1 MFWSENMK
9 KKNNAKEVLIDY
21 LLANPGVDISRGAII
36 QDTRISKSRLSE
48 LINDIRSDGYEIVT
62 PNRSGIVRFEALNN
76 INTNITP
83 KEVRQWLII
92 LVLSKLSNA
101 TYTEL
106 ICGILSIADSTYL
119 YDGISTDD
127 NYSDMDILGYLE
139 EFNSGAKFDI
149 DQNLP
154 LPTFRKDLHALIKDG
169 YVDKKRMQYKNGIH
183 VIYSISEKSPAVLFE
198 SEDELFDFMTF
209 YDAFKN
215 SLSNTKPLESLY
227 KKSTSIYDWTSYDAS
242 TQIYGKSNRIDRKQL
257 KHLNNFVKY
266 PYKTKT
272 LNINYLSRD
281 GAMEIT
287 ISSGLLFYSV
297 ETNCFYLLCMN
308 METKS
313 IMPLRL
319 DHIEDIKEGTE
330 KNKKYRSTEFIN
342 MYDEMFSAAFE
353 LEKTHVKILFQ
364 DFGNI
369 RERLS
374 ALHSKR
380 KFSKLYDISP
390 LSEEIPHSIVYE
402 DDIRGVSAFSRFLR
416 SFGSSAL
423 VLEPSS
429 LQDLM
434 INSNQLILKNYEVT
448 TTDEN
453 Q

>member
-1 MFWSENMK
+1 MK